1 MNVTDNNF
9 GLVNDGTITFSWN
22 KTETMDIQ
30 SGEILFSL
38 KLHSNV
44 DGRLSDM
51 FVLNSTVTPA
61 EAYTTA
67 DLEISTIELK
77 FRGNERF
84 EFALYQNEP
93 NPFSEETMIGFSL
106 PVASEYTLSIMDVTG
121 RVLTVIQ
128 DQGAKGMNTVNV
140 NSQKLPAGVLYYQLE
155 SNDQTAT
162 LKMIII
168 K

>member
-1 MNVTDNNF
+1 
-9 GLVNDGTITFSWN
+9 
-22 KTETMDIQ
+22 
-30 SGEILFSL
+30 
-38 KLHSNV
+38 
-44 DGRLSDM
+44 
-51 FVLNSTVTPA
+51 
-61 EAYTTA
+61 
-67 DLEISTIELK
+67 
-77 FRGNERF
+77 
-84 EFALYQNEP
+84 
-93 NPFSEETMIGFSL
+93 MIGFSL

-140 NSQKLPAGVLYYQLE
+140 SSQKLPAGVLYYQLE